1 MAHSHL
7 MLSQNSKEN
16 TFVAQK
22 LKSQLLVA
30 NLKREA
36 FLSIFMKDPKQ
47 EQFSSDA
54 VLRQRHRPLS
64 QL

>member
-7 MLSQNSKEN
+7 VLSQNSKEN

-30 NLKREA
+30 NLKA
-36 FLSIFMKDPKQ
+36 FQSIFMKDPKQ